1 MIFIGNEGRIEMK
14 PLSVSKYIKNNKKP
28 YITSIIAIA
37 LSIILGYGVEC
48 FIESISESSYSSQV
62 KPLEKAFTISRIS
75 DKEISLEYVD
85 KLKKS
90 DLVEKLIPTK
100 ISYVKY
106 STQGSVS
113 NVRIFSIL
121 PEDREYFMNEYD
133 ITLEKGSLPEEGQKE
148 IAIDERVATN
158 NNVSIGDSLGDSK
171 IVGILNSEY
180 FLSLSSYSSTSD
192 EFSRYKDIS
201 KDDLIKNE
209 MVIFPNDDKRDDLD
223 QLIRT
228 FSKKDI
234 NYSILSEGIEKY
246 QSGTASSK
254 QILDALFVLIV
265 IVMVVTLSSSKYAQF
280 INRKIEFG
288 ILNAL
293 GYSRGMLMKRALKE
307 VLIFNLSGFVVGII
321 LGVATSFIVTKAA
334 FTDLGAIGVFISIK
348 GIVISL
354 LTPAFTALFT
364 LIPIYRVLGKLDA
377 ITIIEEG

>member
-1 MIFIGNEGRIEMK
+1 MK
-14 PLSVSKYIKNNKKP
+14 PLSVSKYIKNNKKS

-48 FIESISESSYSSQV
+48 FIESIAESSYSSQI
-62 KPLEKAFTISRIS
+62 KPLEKAFTVSRTN
-75 DKEISLEYVD
+75 DREISLEYID
-85 KLKKS
+85 NLKKS
-90 DLVEKLIPTK
+90 NFVEKSIPTK
-100 ISYVKY
+100 ISYAKY

-113 NVRIFSIL
+113 SVRIFSIL

-148 IAIDERVATN
+148 IAIDARVAVN

-171 IVGILNSEY
+171 IVGVLSSEY
-180 FLSLSSYSSTSD
+180 FLSLSSYASTAD
-192 EFSRYKDIS
+192 EVSRYKGIS
-201 KDDLIKNE
+201 KDNLLKNE
-209 MVIFPNDDKRDDLD
+209 MLIFPNEDKRDDLD
-223 QLIRT
+223 ELISG
-228 FSKKDI
+228 FSKKDV

-246 QSGTASSK
+246 QNSMASSK

-280 INRKIEFG
+280 INRKAEFG

-293 GYSRGMLMKRALKE
+293 GYSRGTLMKRSLKE
-307 VLIFNLSGFVVGII
+307 VLIFNLSGFIVGII
-321 LGVATSFIVTKAA
+321 LGVATGFIVTKAA
-334 FTDLGAIGVFISIK
+334 FTDVGAIGVFISIK

-364 LIPIYRVLGKLDA
+364 LIPIYRVLGRLDA

>member
-14 PLSVSKYIKNNKKP
+14 PLSVSKYIKNNKKS

-90 DLVEKLIPTK
+90 DFVEKLIPTN

-121 PEDREYFMNEYD
+121 PEDREYFMNKYD
-133 ITLEKGSLPEEGQKE
+133 MTLEKGSLPKEGQKE
-148 IAIDERVATN
+148 IAIDERIAKN
-158 NNVSIGDSLGDSK
+158 NNVSIGDSLGDNK
-171 IVGILNSEY
+171 IVGVLSSEY
-180 FLSLSSYSSTSD
+180 FLSLSSYASTSD
-192 EFSRYKDIS
+192 EVSRYKDIS

-223 QLIRT
+223 ELIRT

-234 NYSILSEGIEKY
+234 NYSILSEGMEKY
-246 QSGTASSK
+246 QSGTSSSK

-364 LIPIYRVLGKLDA
+364 LIPIYRVLGRLDA

>member
-1 MIFIGNEGRIEMK
+1 MIFIGSEGRIKMK
-14 PLSVSKYIKNNKKP
+14 PLSVSKYIKNNKKS

-307 VLIFNLSGFVVGII
+307 VLIFNLSGFIVGII

-334 FTDLGAIGVFISIK
+334 FTDVGAIGVFISIK

-364 LIPIYRVLGKLDA
+364 LIPIYRVLGRLDA

>member
-14 PLSVSKYIKNNKKP
+14 PLSVSKYIKNNKKS

-48 FIESISESSYSSQV
+48 FIESIAESSYSSQV
-62 KPLEKAFTISRIS
+62 KPLEKAFTISRIN
-75 DKEISLEYVD
+75 DKEISLDYVD

-90 DLVEKLIPTK
+90 DFVEKFIPTK

-121 PEDREYFMNEYD
+121 PEYREYFMKEYD

-148 IAIDERVATN
+148 IAIDDRVAVN

-171 IVGILNSEY
+171 IVGVLSSEY
-180 FLSLSSYSSTSD
+180 FLSLSSYASTSD
-192 EFSRYKDIS
+192 EVSRYKYIS
-201 KDDLIKNE
+201 KDDLMKNE
-209 MVIFPNDDKRDDLD
+209 IVIFPNDDKRDDLD
-223 QLIRT
+223 ELIRG
-228 FSKKDI
+228 FSKKDV
-234 NYSILSEGIEKY
+234 NYSILSEGMEKY

-288 ILNAL
+288 ILSAL

-334 FTDLGAIGVFISIK
+334 FTDVGAIGVFISIK

-364 LIPIYRVLGKLDA
+364 LIPIYRVLGRLDA

>member
-14 PLSVSKYIKNNKKP
+14 PLSVSKYIKNNKKS

-48 FIESISESSYSSQV
+48 FIESIAESSYSSQV
-62 KPLEKAFTISRIS
+62 KPLEKAFTVTKTN

-90 DLVEKLIPTK
+90 DFVEKLITTK
-100 ISYVKY
+100 ISYIKY

-121 PEDREYFMNEYD
+121 PEDRDYFMKKYD
-133 ITLEKGSLPEEGQKE
+133 ITLEKGCLPEEGQKE

-171 IVGILNSEY
+171 IVGVLSSEY
-180 FLSLSSYSSTSD
+180 FLSLSSYSSTFD
-192 EFSRYKDIS
+192 EVSRYKDIS

-209 MVIFPNDDKRDDLD
+209 MVIFPKDDKRDDLD
-223 QLIRT
+223 ELIKG

-234 NYSILSEGIEKY
+234 NYSILSEGMEKY

-307 VLIFNLSGFVVGII
+307 VLIFNLSGFLVGII

-334 FTDLGAIGVFISIK
+334 FTDVGAIGVFISIK

-364 LIPIYRVLGKLDA
+364 LIPIYRVLGRLDA

>member
-1 MIFIGNEGRIEMK
+1 MIFIGNERRIEMK
-14 PLSVSKYIKNNKKP
+14 PLSVSKYIKNNKKS

-133 ITLEKGSLPEEGQKE
+133 ITLEKGSLPEEEQKE

-171 IVGILNSEY
+171 IVGVLSSEY
-180 FLSLSSYSSTSD
+180 FLSLSSYASTSD
-192 EFSRYKDIS
+192 EVSRYKDIS
-201 KDDLIKNE
+201 KDDLIKHE

-223 QLIRT
+223 ELIRT
-228 FSKKDI
+228 FSKKDV
-234 NYSILSEGIEKY
+234 NYSILSEGMEKY

-288 ILNAL
+288 ILSAL

>member
-14 PLSVSKYIKNNKKP
+14 PLSVSKYIKNNKKS

-48 FIESISESSYSSQV
+48 FIESIAESSYSSQV
-62 KPLEKAFTISRIS
+62 KPLEKAFTISRIN
-75 DKEISLEYVD
+75 DKEISLDYVD

-90 DLVEKLIPTK
+90 DFVEKFIPTK

-121 PEDREYFMNEYD
+121 PEYREYFMKEYN

-148 IAIDERVATN
+148 MAIDDRVAVN

-171 IVGILNSEY
+171 IVGVLSSEY
-180 FLSLSSYSSTSD
+180 FLSLSSYASTSD
-192 EFSRYKDIS
+192 EVSRYKDIS

-223 QLIRT
+223 ELIRG
-228 FSKKDI
+228 FSKKDV
-234 NYSILSEGIEKY
+234 NYSILSEGMEKY

-288 ILNAL
+288 ILSAL

-334 FTDLGAIGVFISIK
+334 FTDVGAIGVFISIK

-364 LIPIYRVLGKLDA
+364 LIPIYRVLGRLDA

>member
-1 MIFIGNEGRIEMK
+1 MK
-14 PLSVSKYIKNNKKP
+14 PLSVSKYIKNNKKS
-28 YITSIIAIA
+28 YITSIIAIV

-48 FIESISESSYSSQV
+48 FIESISESSYASQV
-62 KPLEKAFTISRIS
+62 KPLEKAFTVTKTN

-85 KLKKS
+85 KLKES
-90 DLVEKLIPTK
+90 DFVERLMPTC
-100 ISYVKY
+100 ISSVKY
-106 STQGSVS
+106 STQGNVSSVR
-113 NVRIFSIL
+113 VFSMF
-121 PEDREYFMNEYD
+121 PEDMDYFMKKYD
-133 ITLEKGSLPEEGQKE
+133 ITLEKGSLPEEGKKE
-148 IAIDERVATN
+148 IAIDSRVALN
-158 NNVSIGDSLGDSK
+158 NRVSIGDSLGDSK
-171 IVGILNSEY
+171 IVGILNSDY
-180 FLSLSSYSSTSD
+180 FLSVSSYYSTVD
-192 EFSRYKDIS
+192 EVKQYKDTD
-201 KDDLIKNE
+201 KEELMRVG
-209 MVIFPNDDKRDDLD
+209 MVIFPKEEKIEDLD
-223 QLIRT
+223 KLIRT

>member
-1 MIFIGNEGRIEMK
+1 MK
-14 PLSVSKYIKNNKKP
+14 PLSVSKYIKNNKKS

-75 DKEISLEYVD
+75 DKDISLEYVD

-121 PEDREYFMNEYD
+121 PEDREFFMKKYD
-133 ITLEKGSLPEEGQKE
+133 MTLEKGSLPEEGQKE

-171 IVGILNSEY
+171 IVGVLNSEY
-180 FLSLSSYSSTSD
+180 FLSLSSYASTSD

-201 KDDLIKNE
+201 KDDLIKND

-223 QLIRT
+223 ELIKG

-234 NYSILSEGIEKY
+234 NYSILSEGMEKY

-307 VLIFNLSGFVVGII
+307 VLIFNLSGFLVGII

-334 FTDLGAIGVFISIK
+334 FTDVGAIGVFISIK

>member
-1 MIFIGNEGRIEMK
+1 MK
-14 PLSVSKYIKNNKKP
+14 PLSVSKYIKNNKKS

-133 ITLEKGSLPEEGQKE
+133 ITLEKGSLPEEEQKE

-171 IVGILNSEY
+171 IVGILNSKY

-209 MVIFPNDDKRDDLD
+209 MLIFPNDDKRDDLD
-223 QLIRT
+223 KLIRT

-307 VLIFNLSGFVVGII
+307 VLIFNLSGFVVGNI

>member
-14 PLSVSKYIKNNKKP
+14 PLSVSKYIKNNKKS

-48 FIESISESSYSSQV
+48 FIESIAESSYSSQV

-90 DLVEKLIPTK
+90 DFVEKFIPTK

-106 STQGSVS
+106 STQGNVS

-121 PEDREYFMNEYD
+121 PEYREYFMKEYD

-148 IAIDERVATN
+148 IAIDDRVAVN

-171 IVGILNSEY
+171 IVGVLSSEY
-180 FLSLSSYSSTSD
+180 FLSLSSYASTSD
-192 EFSRYKDIS
+192 EVSRYKDIS

-223 QLIRT
+223 ELIRG
-228 FSKKDI
+228 FSKKDV
-234 NYSILSEGIEKY
+234 NYSILSEGMEKY
-246 QSGTASSK
+246 QSVTASSK

-334 FTDLGAIGVFISIK
+334 FTDVGAIGVFISIK

-364 LIPIYRVLGKLDA
+364 LIPIYRVLGRLDA

>member
-14 PLSVSKYIKNNKKP
+14 PLSVSKYIKNNKKS

-48 FIESISESSYSSQV
+48 FIESIAESSYSSQV
-62 KPLEKAFTISRIS
+62 KPLEKAFTVTKTN

-90 DLVEKLIPTK
+90 DFVEKLIPTK
-100 ISYVKY
+100 ISYIKY

-121 PEDREYFMNEYD
+121 PEDRDYFMKKYD
-133 ITLEKGSLPEEGQKE
+133 ITLEKGCLPEEGQKE

-171 IVGILNSEY
+171 IVGVLSSEY
-180 FLSLSSYSSTSD
+180 FLSLSSYSSTFD
-192 EFSRYKDIS
+192 EVSRYKDIS

-209 MVIFPNDDKRDDLD
+209 MVIFPKDDKRDDLD
-223 QLIRT
+223 ELIKG

-234 NYSILSEGIEKY
+234 NYSILSEGMEKY

-307 VLIFNLSGFVVGII
+307 VLIFNLSGFLVGII

-334 FTDLGAIGVFISIK
+334 FTDVGAIGVFISIK

-364 LIPIYRVLGKLDA
+364 LIPIYRVLGRLDA

>member
-1 MIFIGNEGRIEMK
+1 MIFIGNERRIEMK
-14 PLSVSKYIKNNKKP
+14 PLSVSKYIKNNKKS

-62 KPLEKAFTISRIS
+62 KPLEKAFTISRIN

-90 DLVEKLIPTK
+90 DFVEKFIPTK

-121 PEDREYFMNEYD
+121 PEYREYFMKEYN

-148 IAIDERVATN
+148 IAIDDRVAVN

-171 IVGILNSEY
+171 IVGVLSSEY
-180 FLSLSSYSSTSD
+180 FLSLSSYASTSD
-192 EFSRYKDIS
+192 EVSRYKDIS

-223 QLIRT
+223 ELIRG
-228 FSKKDI
+228 FSKKDV
-234 NYSILSEGIEKY
+234 NYSILSEGMEKY

-288 ILNAL
+288 ILSAL

-334 FTDLGAIGVFISIK
+334 FTDVGAIGVFISIK

-364 LIPIYRVLGKLDA
+364 LIPIYRVLGRLDA